1 MVTFANGNVV
11 SQMYYK
17 AWGEVRYASGNT
29 PTKYSFTGQYSY
41 ESDFGLQ
48 FYNARW
54 YDSSLGRFAQAD
66 TIIPGG
72 VQGLDRYAYV
82 NNNPVRY
89 TDPTG
94 HCPIC
99 VGLVLVGAFFIFNGT
114 SDSYQPNLSAAEL
127 ESRQISVGI
136 GASLT
141 LSGLSI
147 QSPIVEALSNLY
159 DCATGYCDPNLML
172 PGSASVYAN
181 STDELE
187 DTIIKVRHYTDVETS
202 LQITESRKLFDN
214 THVTLPLQIPP
225 GVGHLQIE
233 KLLEIE
239 PGRGSTYIDL
249 EVPMSNLKVPD
260 NGLTTSGGAW
270 QRQLIN
276 EMNFPMFQ
284 WRRPPGRPPYQIM
297 E

>member
-1 MVTFANGNVV
+1 MRSSGTLYFMLGDHLGSTSMVTFANGNVV

-99 VGLVLVGAFFIFNGT
+99 VGLVLVGAF
-114 SDSYQPNLSAAEL
+114 
-127 ESRQISVGI
+127 
-136 GASLT
+136 
-141 LSGLSI
+141 
-147 QSPIVEALSNLY
+147 
-159 DCATGYCDPNLML
+159 
-172 PGSASVYAN
+172 
-181 STDELE
+181 
-187 DTIIKVRHYTDVETS
+187 
-202 LQITESRKLFDN
+202 LFSMAQ
-214 THVTLPLQIPP
+214 VTLINRILALQ
-225 GVGHLQIE
+225 
-233 KLLEIE
+233 
-239 PGRGSTYIDL
+239 
-249 EVPMSNLKVPD
+249 NLKV
-260 NGLTTSGGAW
+260 GKYL
-270 QRQLIN
+270 L
-276 EMNFPMFQ
+276 E
-284 WRRPPGRPPYQIM
+284 
-297 E
+297 